1 MRTCRKCGATDVATI
16 AKKGHAYSVTSTKD
30 GTCVSKGSQTKKCSR
45 CGHTVT
51 TSTGYGAHS
60 YGAYKTSIAPT
71 CSSTGTAASTCK
83 YCKDVVTKSLAKD
96 SSNHSNIKTTRTE
109 PTCTKAGSEVTKCN
123 GCGKQ
128 ISSKTLAATGHS
140 YGGWTTKV
148 DATCTTDGTREKK
161 CKNCPATKTESI
173 ISPGHDFGNY
183 VHYEGNCMNNSKDV
197 GTCSRCGKKDTIQG
211 PKGSHTYGEY
221 VITTE
226 GTCITNEVRTRI
238 CIYCKTSQ
246 TKVGDKKP
254 DVHVGIKTTPTR
266 TVDNG
271 VYHISYY
278 ACSGCGKEI
287 ITKTSPCDCHHHS
300 MYAYYGGHTP
310 QGHMKY
316 YSCYAGDYSYSSG
329 HYEKD
334 PSCPSCT
341 NAPGV
346 KILDVRNGDIFSS
359 GSIKIKAL
367 ITDNENDK
375 LTLKYYLDGN
385 TTPIETKEITASR
398 TGTEVTF
405 TTEISIA
412 TLTEGVHNIKITAD
426 DPISPQGNT
435 TLSFLVDKTAPEI
448 TQVDIARSESGLN
461 FLVDASDNL
470 SEVVGYK
477 FTINGA
483 SEDFADSSNYAITG
497 LSPDTAYTYK
507 VEVLNGAGL
516 VSTREGTVSTCATVP
531 EVKPLVQKKK
541 LKIKINSENP
551 DDTVYEVKLN
561 DSFISHT
568 ETGFNL
574 SDAYATVN
582 AGNEITVDGLAPDT
596 VYDIRVTALG
606 KDGLRY
612 ESETTSIKTER
623 KSVLYDELPSPVVS
637 GCAIGTNSAFVS
649 WGAIEGAI
657 SYELEI
663 DGDVYNLGN
672 TTEYTLS
679 GLLAGSRHEYRV
691 RARNSYTKS
700 KFSDP
705 IMILEDSSLPAVP
718 VITSIIGQGEYAKIT
733 WEPCEGAEAYDLE
746 INGEIISGINAI
758 AYVYR
763 SNVVTSSVSG
773 GAIVTESAIT
783 SETAIEVENTNLLDE
798 TFYNGENLIVR
809 VRAVNSFGVSS
820 FSESSSLETGAVAER
835 LVAES
840 LDAPEIS
847 VVSAGISLVKLS
859 WPMVADASSYE
870 IFVNGTLVD
879 QLSDNKV
886 TIEGLNAGTEYI
898 VTVKAIDENISS
910 ESTITLRTKA
920 ENGSVYTDRTVTG
933 LEDTCFNAKENGY
946 YRVRLPLINVSA
958 ESRYTVTFRVDA
970 DKIQIVDLLAASKER
985 ELPDNDGKFR
995 FGGRNIYVDYKDEK
1009 IYISVVCEVDYASD
1023 LYPAADILIRSLT
1036 DGDIV
1041 FEVVK

>member
-1 MRTCRKCGATDVATI
+1 LCGEPT
-16 AKKGHAYSVTSTKD
+16 
-30 GTCVSKGSQTKKCSR
+30 
-45 CGHTVT
+45 
-51 TSTGYGAHS
+51 
-60 YGAYKTSIAPT
+60 YKTIPIN
-71 CSSTGTAASTCK
+71 
-83 YCKDVVTKSLAKD
+83 KD
-96 SSNHSNIKTTRTE
+96 NHV
-109 PTCTKAGSEVTKCN
+109 GW
-123 GCGKQ
+123 KQ
-128 ISSKTLAATGHS
+128 ISSVAATCEKDGSVTKECTGCKAKQSSTIKKTGHNMVLSSEKKVRCKYDGEKVYKCSNKGCS
-140 YGGWTTKV
+140 YTKTEV
-148 DATCTTDGTREKK
+148 IKAPGSHDYGSYHVITEATCTKDGVKG
-161 CKNCPATKTESI
+161 KT
-173 ISPGHDFGNY
+173 
-183 VHYEGNCMNNSKDV
+183 CA
-197 GTCSRCGKKDTIQG
+197 RCGYTYEVTYSIPHSFSEYIQT
-211 PKGSHTYGEY
+211 K
-221 VITTE
+221 E
-226 GTCITNEVRTRI
+226 GTCIESGVITRTCTQCGKKESSSTGFNENN
-238 CIYCKTSQ
+238 
-246 TKVGDKKP
+246 
-254 DVHVGIKTTPTR
+254 HVGINTTPTR

-278 ACSGCGKEI
+278 ACKGCGKEI
-287 ITKTSPCDCHHHS
+287 LTKTTPCDCHHHS

-346 KILDVRNGDIFSS
+346 KVLDIRNGDIFSS

-375 LTLKYYLDGN
+375 LTLKCYLDGN

-426 DPISPQGNT
+426 DPISPQGST

-448 TQVDIARSESGLN
+448 ASVDIARSESSLN
-461 FLVDASDNL
+461 FVVDASDNL
-470 SEVVGYK
+470 SEVIGYK
-477 FTINGA
+477 FTINGD
-483 SEDFADSSNYAITG
+483 SDDFADSSSYAANG
-497 LSPDTAYTYK
+497 LSPDTTYSYK
-507 VEVLNGAGL
+507 IEVLNGAGL
-516 VSTREGTVSTCATVP
+516 VSTKEGTINTCAAIP
-531 EVKPLVQKKK
+531 EVKPIVQKKK
-541 LKIKINSENP
+541 LKLQIKDENP
-551 DDTVYEVKLN
+551 VDTVYEVKLN
-561 DSFISHT
+561 DSFVSLS
-568 ETGFNL
+568 ETGFEI
-574 SDAYATVN
+574 SESYATVSS
-582 AGNEITVDGLAPDT
+582 GEEILVDGLSPDT
-596 VYDIRVTALG
+596 VYDIKVTALG

-612 ESETTSIKTER
+612 ESETASVRTEKR
-623 KSVLYDELPSPVVS
+623 SVLYDELPSPVVS

-649 WGAIEGAI
+649 WSAIEGAI

-763 SNVVTSSVSG
+763 SNVVTSLVSG

-859 WPMVADASSYE
+859 WPMVAGASSYE
-870 IFVNGTLVD
+870 VYVNGEFVKN
-879 QLSDNKV
+879 LSENSV
-886 TIEGLNAGTEYI
+886 TIEGLNAGPEYI

-910 ESTITLRTKA
+910 ESTVSVRTKN
-920 ENGSVYTDRTVTG
+920 ENGVVYTDRTVTG
-933 LEDTCFNAKENGY
+933 LEDTGFTAKEGSY
-946 YRVRLPLINVSA
+946 YRVRLPLSNVSA
-958 ESRYTVTFRVDA
+958 ESRYSVTFRTDA
-970 DKIQIVDLLAASKER
+970 DKVEIVDLLATSKEK
-985 ELPDNDGKFR
+985 ELPDNDGKFK
-995 FGGRNIYVDYKDEK
+995 FGGRNIYVYYKDEK
-1009 IYISVVCEVDYASD
+1009 IYIGIICEVDYASD